1 MYIVHKGR
9 SIREVSGAY
18 ANSNIFRGE
27 GAEQF
32 LEANRQYS
40 APDENNSTLPPPK
53 TKKNSALMKE
63 KPGHAPIVHNLLK
76 HK

>member
-32 LEANRQYS
+32 LEAIGQYS
-40 APDENNSTLPPPK
+40 APDENNSTLPSLK
-53 TKKNSALMKE
+53 LKKIL
-63 KPGHAPIVHNLLK
+63 P
-76 HK
+76 